1 MKKILLFIGLGF
13 LTSCVSYPT
22 NPTDKPTQEQI
33 WKYDDKLLAE
43 VAHNL
48 IDDFPNLLRKYS
60 HADVHR
66 LVWKNFSLAKKH
78 KMDLTG
84 SIYVLTGYEL
94 FFGKAIDEL
103 DKQGKITQILNNN
116 DDELEKMA
124 EINQRINEL
133 EKQNIIIGDESLL

>member
-1 MKKILLFIGLGF
+1 MKKVLLLIALGF

-22 NPTDKPTQEQI
+22 NSTDKPTQEQI

-48 IDDFPNLLRKYS
+48 IDDFPHLFHKYS

-66 LVWKNFSLAKKH
+66 LVWKNFSLAKKY

-94 FFGKAIDEL
+94 FFGKPINEL
-103 DKQGKITQILNNN
+103 DKQGKITEILNSN
-116 DDELEKMA
+116 DDELIKMKQ
-124 EINQRINEL
+124 INQIINEL
-133 EKQNIIIGDESLL
+133 EEQNIIIADESLL